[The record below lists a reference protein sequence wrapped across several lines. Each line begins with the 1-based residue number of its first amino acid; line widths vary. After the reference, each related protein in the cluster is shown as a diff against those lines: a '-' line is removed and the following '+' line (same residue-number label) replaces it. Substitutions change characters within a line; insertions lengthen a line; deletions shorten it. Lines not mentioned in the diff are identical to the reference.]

1 MIVHDILLQAGTHPD
16 PTPNWAIEQ
25 AASLSVSLAAR
36 LSLGVCKVHI
46 PQATNWL
53 ANKLVNIDGI
63 VAEENRKSSANADA
77 LGKSFVS
84 HVPPELIGEIFAI
97 DIRSSVSH
105 SQFAVRARTYDL
117 SIIPIYPYAAME
129 YFAEGL
135 VFESGRPVLLMPE
148 LKSSALTFDRIT
160 IAWDGSRVAARA
172 LADAIPL
179 VGTATSIS
187 VVQIVGDKDLSRAAS
202 AADAVRNLT
211 IHGLKAEAI
220 ELPLEGG
227 DAGETIQA
235 FCQRH
240 ASDLLVMGAFGH
252 SRAREFVLG
261 GVTRTILD
269 RPKLPVLLSH

>member
-1 MIVHDILLQAGTHPD
+1 MPH
-16 PTPNWAIEQ
+16 
-25 AASLSVSLAAR
+25 
-36 LSLGVCKVHI
+36 
-46 PQATNWL
+46 ATNWL

-63 VAEENRKSSANADA
+63 IADENRKSSANADV
-77 LGKSFVS
+77 LGESFRS
-84 HVPPELIGEIFAI
+84 HVPPESIGEMFAI

-135 VFESGRPVLLMPE
+135 VFETGRPVLLMPE

-187 VVQIVGDKDLSRAAS
+187 VVQVVGDKDLSRAAS
-202 AADAVRNLT
+202 AADVVRNLT
-211 IHGLKAEAI
+211 LHGLKAEAI
-220 ELPLEGG
+220 ELPLQDG